1 VWQGQVEQVLEALRG
16 RLAELPEGS
25 SDRQSVEKTLG
36 YLEGQKGRM
45 DYASYRQEGL
55 PIMSGVV
62 ESTVKQIGRRVKG
75 SEKFWSEEGLEAVL
89 QLRAD
94 YLSDD
99 QMVELARA
107 STYYVTATRAEGA
120 CLPLRDFLAAGR
132 PGVAPMHTALGDY
145 FGPDMGFTID
155 SHPEPTCWP
164 TDPSR
169 RLTTTWHR
177 IVWQSLFDQFRASY
191 NAAAR
196 QPGHYLRLAESAR
209 WSLHRHASM
218 EHVGPLLMAA
228 LDGLL
233 AGPRVVP
240 QPAANQGRTAA

>member
-1 VWQGQVEQVLEALRG
+1 EH
-16 RLAELPEGS
+16 
-25 SDRQSVEKTLG
+25 
-36 YLEGQKGRM
+36 
-45 DYASYRQEGL
+45 RQEAVVVHPVTSQL
-55 PIMSGVV
+55 DLSGVV
-62 ESTVKQIGRRVKG
+62 YTTVLSPFDARKNLHDLLTAFLLAFGEQEDATLLVKLVINPERKVPALNLVLSEVRRL
-75 SEKFWSEEGLEAVL
+75 GLSHRCKLVFV
-89 QLRAD
+89 AD

-120 CLPLRDFLAAGR
+120 CLPLRDFVAAGR

-196 QPGHYLRLAESAR
+196 QPGHYLRLAE
-209 WSLHRHASM
+209 
-218 EHVGPLLMAA
+218 
-228 LDGLL
+228 
-233 AGPRVVP
+233 
-240 QPAANQGRTAA
+240 